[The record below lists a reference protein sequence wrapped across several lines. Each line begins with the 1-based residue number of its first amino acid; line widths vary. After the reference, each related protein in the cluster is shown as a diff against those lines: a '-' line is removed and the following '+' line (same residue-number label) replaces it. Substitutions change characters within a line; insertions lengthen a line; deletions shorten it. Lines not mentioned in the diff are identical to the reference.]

1 MPLIMAGPPYAKASE
16 RQAVPSLKLRKI
28 NMIVVDTNILTHF
41 WLPSDHTELCEQ
53 LFQWD
58 PEWVAPVLWKSEF
71 RNVVILYMRKN
82 LIGLPEAIQ
91 LTEKAENQMKER
103 EFHVNSVQVYGL
115 AENSDCS
122 SYDCEFISLAEELDI
137 KLITT
142 DKQILRSFP
151 DRCAKPLDV
160 INS

>member
-1 MPLIMAGPPYAKASE
+1 
-16 RQAVPSLKLRKI
+16 
-28 NMIVVDTNILTHF
+28 MIVVDTNILAHF

-58 PEWVAPVLWKSEF
+58 PDWVVPVLWKSEF

-82 LIGLPEAIQ
+82 LIGIAVAIQ

-103 EFHVNSVQVYGL
+103 EFHVNSVQVYDL
-115 AENSDCS
+115 ADNSDCS

-137 KLITT
+137 KLITMN
-142 DKQILRSFP
+142 KQILRSFP

>member
-1 MPLIMAGPPYAKASE
+1 
-16 RQAVPSLKLRKI
+16 
-28 NMIVVDTNILTHF
+28 MIVVDTNILAHF

-53 LFQWD
+53 LFQCD

-103 EFHVNSVQVYGL
+103 EFHVNSVHVYDL
-115 AENSDCS
+115 ADNSDCS

-137 KLITT
+137 KLITM